1 MSVVIRN
8 AEPEDVGSLTE
19 LMHDYIVGFYQNPWP
34 PIEKIHNLIQT
45 LFEKQNGIQFV
56 AELNG
61 KLVGFATLFFTYST
75 MKADKITIMN
85 DLFVIEQFRDT
96 EVETQLFLECHKYSQ
111 EHGYANMTWITSTD
125 NTRAQIF
132 FKKMSALQGRDWVHF
147 SKN

>member
-1 MSVVIRN
+1 MPLVIRI
-8 AEPEDVGSLTE
+8 AGPDDVNSLTE
-19 LMHDYIVGFYQNPWP
+19 LMYDYIVGFYKNPMP
-34 PIEKIHNLIQT
+34 PIEKIHNLIHT

-56 AELNG
+56 AEKNG

-96 EVETQLFLECHKYSQ
+96 EVESQLFLECQKYSQ
-111 EHGYANMTWITSTD
+111 KHGFANMTWITSTD

-132 FKKMSALQGRDWVHF
+132 FKKMSAVQGRDWVHF

>member
-1 MSVVIRN
+1 MSLVIRN
-8 AEPEDVGSLTE
+8 AVPDDVNSLTD
-19 LMHDYIVGFYQNPWP
+19 LMYDYIVGFYQNPRP

-56 AELNG
+56 AEQNG

-75 MKADKITIMN
+75 MKADKITVMN

-96 EVETQLFLECHKYSQ
+96 EVESQLFLECQKYSQ

-125 NTRAQIF
+125 NTRAQSF

-147 SKN
+147 SKS